1 MIWFGP
7 AGNSDSFYEQG
18 HAHSWEMPG
27 WLSDLG
33 LNAYEYQCTKNV
45 NIKPETAAGIGKKA
59 RESNIRLSVHAP
71 YYINLSSTEKEK
83 RDNSVRYIL
92 DTLSIARTMGAS
104 RIIVHPGHV
113 SGTSRKTAV
122 ELALA
127 TLKEAIDQADE
138 QGFSHITLCPE
149 VLGKSNQLGS
159 LDEVM
164 ELCGLDKRL
173 IPCLDFAHLHSLT
186 QGGMNAEEDFESVFR
201 TVEKHL
207 GKDRLKNV
215 HIHFSRVEYG
225 KGGEKKHWT
234 YSDIKYGPDFD
245 PLARVIIKLGLEPVI
260 ICESRGTMAE
270 DALTLKNIFYR
281 EAAELSKKSLQAEG
295 SQ

>member
-18 HAHSWEMPG
+18 HAHSWEMPQ
-27 WLSDLG
+27 WLRDMG
-33 LNAYEYQCTKNV
+33 LNAYEYQCTKSV
-45 NIKPETAAGIGKKA
+45 NIKPETAGEIGEKA
-59 RESNIRLSVHAP
+59 RECNVRLSVHAP
-71 YYINLSSTEKEK
+71 YYINLSSTEREK

-92 DTLSIARTMGAS
+92 DTLRIARTMGAS
-104 RIIVHPGHV
+104 RIIVHPGYV
-113 SGTSRKTAV
+113 SGTSRSTAV

-127 TLKEAIDQADE
+127 TLKESIDKAEE
-138 QGFSHITLCPE
+138 QGLSDITLCPE
-149 VLGKSNQLGS
+149 VLGKNNQLGR
-159 LDEVM
+159 LEEVM

-186 QGGMNAEEDFESVFR
+186 QGGMNTEEDFEKVFE
-201 TVEKHL
+201 TVGKNL

-225 KGGEKKHWT
+225 KGGEKKHWS
-234 YSDIKYGPDFD
+234 YSDTEYGPDFD
-245 PLARVIIKLGLEPVI
+245 PLARVILKLGLEPVI

-270 DALTLKNIFYR
+270 DALTLKNIFFR
-281 EAAELSKKSLQAEG
+281 EAAELAKKSRPEAR